1 MPNWTVKIARR
12 VEKTLDR
19 LPAKDQRLI
28 LQTLDTMTI
37 DPFSGDI
44 VRLRSER
51 SAWRRRVGNYRLFFD
66 VYSNAKIVDIVEI
79 ERRTSKTY

>member
-1 MPNWTVKIARR
+1 MPNWTVKIARKA
-12 VEKTLDR
+12 EKTFDR
-19 LPAKDQRLI
+19 LSTKDQRLI
-28 LQTLDTMTI
+28 LQALDEMAI

-66 VYSNAKIVDIVEI
+66 IYTDTKIVDIVEI
-79 ERRTSKTY
+79 GRRTSKIY